1 MTFIVSSVH
10 TGSTHGIPG
19 GAGVRRCVADNGGP
33 HECPPQPFWTGVAMA
48 PCLRPF
54 SRRWTHSPYR
64 FMQVPTNADF
74 RSLSDVGTVLH
85 ERTLKKIQK
94 LQRIVILPRFV
105 HLQAPHARRSH
116 GRDQDRS
123 LSFAMS
129 CPRET
134 WLAFSRAETSGNQA
148 VEAPRCRRGG
158 CHHVRLASIT
168 EAPEEELVAWRKELR
183 RVFF

>member
-85 ERTLKKIQK
+85 ERTLKSIKFTLTGVVLKDLRGRKHLRWPEPIY
-94 LQRIVILPRFV
+94 QRPGVK
-105 HLQAPHARRSH
+105 S
-116 GRDQDRS
+116 RS
-123 LSFAMS
+123 LTRFRISTFVYLM
-129 CPRET
+129 
-134 WLAFSRAETSGNQA
+134 
-148 VEAPRCRRGG
+148 RGT
-158 CHHVRLASIT
+158 R
-168 EAPEEELVAWRKELR
+168 
-183 RVFF
+183 

>member
-1 MTFIVSSVH
+1 MTFIVSLVH

-74 RSLSDVGTVLH
+74 RSLSDSHVFGTVLH
-85 ERTLKKIQK
+85 ERTLKHKGFRGPKVAFYFLKMWK
-94 LQRIVILPRFV
+94 LAAGGPIRARTIESLHSATEISSIHVDSPR
-105 HLQAPHARRSH
+105 
-116 GRDQDRS
+116 
-123 LSFAMS
+123 AM
-129 CPRET
+129 P
-134 WLAFSRAETSGNQA
+134 L
-148 VEAPRCRRGG
+148 
-158 CHHVRLASIT
+158 
-168 EAPEEELVAWRKELR
+168 
-183 RVFF
+183 

>member
-85 ERTLKKIQK
+85 ERTLKSASPF
-94 LQRIVILPRFV
+94 LPPAGYPGSTGASAGV
-105 HLQAPHARRSH
+105 SPVGASGSCGAASAAPSCWWR
-116 GRDQDRS
+116 
-123 LSFAMS
+123 AMS
-129 CPRET
+129 TVCAPFARGRQCGDVPSLFT
-134 WLAFSRAETSGNQA
+134 GWCGWRGSCGWSRG
-148 VEAPRCRRGG
+148 
-158 CHHVRLASIT
+158 
-168 EAPEEELVAWRKELR
+168 
-183 RVFF
+183 

>member
-85 ERTLKKIQK
+85 ERTLNLKELHQS
-94 LQRIVILPRFV
+94 PRRDLGRKCVMAKSSCTAGFPLFV
-105 HLQAPHARRSH
+105 CLGLFRYPLSPHA
-116 GRDQDRS
+116 
-123 LSFAMS
+123 
-129 CPRET
+129 ET
-134 WLAFSRAETSGNQA
+134 CHEIYWFCFERLLPLVVVIEGGQKQFSQWPAEAQ
-148 VEAPRCRRGG
+148 
-158 CHHVRLASIT
+158 
-168 EAPEEELVAWRKELR
+168 
-183 RVFF
+183 